1 MKKTTRSG
9 TQSVE
14 RAMTLIRVIAE
25 RNVGWRISS
34 LASFCGLDIS
44 TTHRILASLVKE
56 RFIQQRKEDRRYVL
70 GPLIPELALTRPL
83 QPDLRAGFLAS
94 MEPVAKKAGA
104 ASFLYVRSGSEYVVA
119 AQTGPLRTGALV
131 GQIGSRRPLAWTAG
145 GIAILM
151 ALPADEARLITRE
164 NLKKIGTY
172 GGTRL
177 KWTRQMIRESRHYG
191 FAVNSASVT
200 GMNVYAVPILDR
212 TNLPIA
218 AISLAVSVETHPLG
232 GSSRIIRT
240 LEAVAHQISKDCAL
254 SASAPP
260 ESTSTE
266 RKGARI
272 NRTRK

>member
-83 QPDLRAGFLAS
+83 QPDLRTGFLAF

-177 KWTRQMIRESRHYG
+177 KWTRQMIRESRQYG

-232 GSSRIIRT
+232 GSPRIIRT
-240 LEAVAHQISKDCAL
+240 LEAAAHQIAKECAL
-254 SASAPP
+254 SESAPQ
-260 ESTSTE
+260 ESTASE
-266 RKGARI
+266 RKGGRI

>member
-56 RFIQQRKEDRRYVL
+56 RFIQQRQEDRRYVL

-83 QPDLRAGFLAS
+83 QPDLRPSFLAS

-104 ASFLYVRSGSEYVVA
+104 ASFLYVRSGSESVVA

-177 KWTRQMIRESRHYG
+177 KWTKQMISESRRFG

-218 AISLAVSVETHPLG
+218 AISLAVSVETHPLS

-240 LEAVAHQISKDCAL
+240 LEAAAHQIAKECVL
-254 SASAPP
+254 SASDSP
-260 ESTSTE
+260 ESTARE